1 MKNADFKADGSILV
15 PQGLGADLIRPESLF
30 GGMWASVELD
40 LLDSRGKLV
49 ERREQPCRSFL
60 RNYGRIIRQMLRIL
74 DTTINDTV
82 TDTGGTIRRLA
93 VMDAETSA
101 VNANEGPFS
110 TTVGRL
116 HFADSSAAVDSTQ
129 NNIQGTEFLTGVNV
143 TPSTLIEDL
152 VQHKYQYEGSIL
164 NNTGVPK
171 TIREI
176 VLTTFIR
183 RGDAAGQNHEVA
195 IMRDIVSPDVVVA
208 DGLTLV
214 GRYKFTSAV

>member
-1 MKNADFKADGSILV
+1 MKDANFKAQGSVLV
-15 PQGLGADLIRPESLF
+15 PKGLGADLIRPESLF
-30 GGMWASVELD
+30 GGMWASLELD
-40 LLDSRGKLV
+40 LLDPDGKLV
-49 ERREQPCRSFL
+49 ERRAQPCRSFL
-60 RNYGRIIRQMLRIL
+60 RNYGRIVRQMLRVL

-93 VMDAETSA
+93 VMDSETG

-110 TTVGRL
+110 TTVGKL

-164 NNTGVPK
+164 NNTGVSK

-183 RGDAAGQNHEVA
+183 RGDAVGQNHEVA
-195 IMRDIVSPDVVVA
+195 IMRDVVSPDVIVA
-208 DGLTLV
+208 NGLTLV